1 MSTVTVDEVRNS
13 LPELL
18 ERVRQE
24 PVSICDGDRELAIL
38 ISPKDFELDHL
49 RKVERFEATRDAM
62 VLEMERK
69 LAQDGMTMEQ
79 FVRELLA

>member
-1 MSTVTVDEVRNS
+1 MSTVTVDEVRSS

-18 ERVRQE
+18 ERVRRE
-24 PVSICDGDRELAIL
+24 PVVIRDGDRELAIL
-38 ISPKDFELDHL
+38 VSPEDFERDHL

-69 LAQDGMTMEQ
+69 LALDGMTMEQ